1 MAEAPLISERSATSG
16 QLCPARGT
24 TWTRGA
30 PQRHRAETRSQLR
43 VLYRVERRGA
53 PPALALHLCLVL
65 RSLLREADCW
75 GKACAPFLACRPRHE
90 GTAGNS
96 ITAVSHAVSPPAAAR
111 GRSTGTNPQHQHE
124 LRPRSVRRRC
134 AVPPWRTRTP
144 RRRRP
149 PANPP
154 AKPLTFG

>member
-1 MAEAPLISERSATSG
+1 MAEAPLISG
-16 QLCPARGT
+16 QLCPAHRRYLNARRPTKARGSYEVT
-24 TWTRGA
+24 AAGFVPRGA
-30 PQRHRAETRSQLR
+30 AWGSACPS
-43 VLYRVERRGA
+43 
-53 PPALALHLCLVL
+53 LHPCLVL
-65 RSLLREADCW
+65 RSLLRETDRR

-96 ITAVSHAVSPPAAAR
+96 IAAVSHAGSPAAAAR
-111 GRSTGTNPQHQHE
+111 GRTTGTNPQLQHQLLHP
-124 LRPRSVRRRC
+124 RPRSVRRRC

-144 RRRRP
+144 RGRRP